1 MCEVCEGEGDIV
13 EEVRVPAPF
22 APSAGTVRQILSG
35 TLLLPRASAA
45 SVGTMRRVPLFAFI
59 FSLALVATA
68 AASTQHWELVD
79 DSDGIRVW
87 TLEIPGQ
94 DLPGFRGITT
104 IHAGIEDIVKVM
116 LDVEH
121 HVDWMWQCDESR
133 PIRYTAE
140 NRGLLYNRINA
151 PWPVWDRDVVVD
163 VAWRYTPNKEA
174 LTFRFRNVNE
184 AGEPPQ
190 DGVVRLPRLEGF
202 YRLWSEKP
210 GVTNVLYQVEV
221 DIAGNVPD
229 FMARRYAKKLPY
241 KTLEALRE
249 RVESGK
255 H

>member
-1 MCEVCEGEGDIV
+1 
-13 EEVRVPAPF
+13 
-22 APSAGTVRQILSG
+22 
-35 TLLLPRASAA
+35 
-45 SVGTMRRVPLFAFI
+45 MRRFTVILACFVSLFF
-59 FSLALVATA
+59 VAEA
-68 AASTQHWELVD
+68 AANTKHWELVG

-104 IHAGIEDIVKVM
+104 INASIDEIVNIMV
-116 LDVEH
+116 DVEH
-121 HVDWMWQCDESR
+121 HADWMWQCLESR
-133 PIRYTAE
+133 RIRWITDT
-140 NRGLLYNRINA
+140 RGVLYNRVNA

-174 LTFRFRNVNE
+174 LTFRFRNVQE
-184 AGEPPQ
+184 EGEPPQ
-190 DGVVRLPRLEGF
+190 DGVVRMPRLEGF

-229 FMARRYAKKLPY
+229 FMAKRYAKKLPY

-249 RVESGK
+249 RVEASLGK
-255 H
+255 R

>member
-1 MCEVCEGEGDIV
+1 
-13 EEVRVPAPF
+13 
-22 APSAGTVRQILSG
+22 
-35 TLLLPRASAA
+35 
-45 SVGTMRRVPLFAFI
+45 MRRFTVILACFISLLF
-59 FSLALVATA
+59 VAEA
-68 AASTQHWELVD
+68 AANTKHWELVG

-104 IHAGIEDIVKVM
+104 IRAGIEEIVNVM
-116 LDVEH
+116 LDVDH
-121 HVDWMWQCDESR
+121 HPDWMWQCDESR
-133 PIRYTAE
+133 RIRWITDT
-140 NRGLLYNRINA
+140 RGLLYNRINA

-174 LTFRFRNVNE
+174 LTFRFRNVQDE
-184 AGEPPQ
+184 AEPPQ
-190 DGVVRLPRLEGF
+190 DGIVRLPRLEGF

-210 GVTNVLYQVEV
+210 GETNVLYQVEV

-249 RVESGK
+249 RVEKQVGK
-255 H
+255 Q